1 MVNYEETVAIP
12 LKKMWL
18 TQFTYNPVIKCLIN
32 GVCKSKNKNYVTS
45 DYKIICATLN
55 LNELLH
61 I

>member
-12 LKKMWL
+12 LKKRWL
-18 TQFTYNPVIKCLIN
+18 TQLPYNPVIKCLIN

-45 DYKIICATLN
+45 DYKIICATLK
-55 LNELLH
+55 LKELLH